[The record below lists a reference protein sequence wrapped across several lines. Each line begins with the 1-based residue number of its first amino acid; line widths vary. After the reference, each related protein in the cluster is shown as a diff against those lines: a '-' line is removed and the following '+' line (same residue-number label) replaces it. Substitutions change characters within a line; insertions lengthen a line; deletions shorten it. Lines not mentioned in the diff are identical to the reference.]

1 MKKEYGFKGLN
12 NKINEHF
19 QLIVE
24 KKIRK
29 NLIKKVNRFQTS
41 VIIFIAQ
48 GRNHK
53 TPNNASL
60 TAIEKEL
67 TILIVPEDISLN
79 AYQNLII
86 CMM

>member
-29 NLIKKVNRFQTS
+29 NQKTYEKTFYFQ
-41 VIIFIAQ
+41 
-48 GRNHK
+48 RN
-53 TPNNASL
+53 
-60 TAIEKEL
+60 
-67 TILIVPEDISLN
+67 
-79 AYQNLII
+79 
-86 CMM
+86 